1 MSSAARANIAE
12 YRNQATMLK
21 EKDQVI
27 KTGLKIFNI
36 EHPLSKDLK
45 RFEMVRNLQACR
57 LCRLCSL
64 GIVMVC

>member
-12 YRNQATMLK
+12 YRNQATTLK

-45 RFEMVRNLQACR
+45 RFETVPTKPAGVQALQAMLIR
-57 LCRLCSL
+57 NNY
-64 GIVMVC
+64 

>member
-1 MSSAARANIAE
+1 MFSAARANITE
-12 YRNQATMLK
+12 YRNQATLLK

-45 RFEMVRNLQACR
+45 RFETVRNLRAGC
-57 LCRLCSL
+57 
-64 GIVMVC
+64 